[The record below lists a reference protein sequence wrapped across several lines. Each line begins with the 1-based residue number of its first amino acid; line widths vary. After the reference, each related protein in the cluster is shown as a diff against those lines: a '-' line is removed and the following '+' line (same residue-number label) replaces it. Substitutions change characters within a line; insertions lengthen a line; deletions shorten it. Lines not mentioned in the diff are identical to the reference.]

1 MLKTKILVISASPLK
16 PAKTQFPERKTERVR
31 RRTGKTPHSFIEQL
45 WLRDAAN
52 NAEL

>member
-1 MLKTKILVISASPLK
+1 MLKNKILVISASPLK

-31 RRTGKTPHSFIEQL
+31 RRKGKTSRDFIGQL

-52 NAEL
+52 NAQL

>member
-31 RRTGKTPHSFIEQL
+31 RTGKTWHSFIEQL